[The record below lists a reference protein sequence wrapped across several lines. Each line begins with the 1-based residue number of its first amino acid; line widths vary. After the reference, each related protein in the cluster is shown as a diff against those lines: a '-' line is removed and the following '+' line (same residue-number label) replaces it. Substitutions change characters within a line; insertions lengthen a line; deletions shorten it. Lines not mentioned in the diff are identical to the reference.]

1 MRKDLEKIVFQ
12 NKLLNRGGKP
22 KDDTEAVIRFLLH
35 QDVKLNASQDG
46 LCNRVL
52 YVDGLI
58 RSRKYSKDQM
68 IDLIV
73 EKFGVNQF
81 RANRD
86 IDAAHKIFGETRKV
100 SKAYLL
106 SHHIE
111 EIGMMIRKC
120 QESGYHDLLPKLFDN
135 YTYALN
141 SLPDTEE
148 AKEAPP
154 AQITFVFNG
163 APPVEQQPVEDV
175 IAEAD
180 NLLTNSN
187 GEYIDFEDHT
197 TESATDAG
205 ADGSGE

>member
-52 YVDGLI
+52 YVDGMI

-73 EKFGVNQF
+73 EKFGVNEF
-81 RANRD
+81 RAIRD
-86 IDAAHKIFGETRKV
+86 IDAAHKIFGETRKI

-111 EIGMMIRKC
+111 DIGIMIRKC
-120 QESGYHDLLPKLFDN
+120 QEAKQYDLLPKLFDN

-141 SLPDTEE
+141 SLPDMEE

-175 IAEAD
+175 LAESD
-180 NLLTNSN
+180 ELLTNSN
-187 GEYIDFEDHT
+187 GEYIEFEDDPIEPT
-197 TESATDAG
+197 SDAG
-205 ADGSGE
+205 SDGAGQ